1 MESVHWEVRG
11 EGGDENWCQ
20 RRESNYGCCHCFG
33 LNREGLLFPFGT
45 FPVDGLV
52 GWLFRE
58 EVGKRLGETLLLGW
72 VPAYL
77 D

>member
-1 MESVHWEVRG
+1 MVGTGRG
-11 EGGDENWCQ
+11 EDEENWCQ

-45 FPVDGLV
+45 FPVDGLA
-52 GWLFRE
+52 GRLFRE
-58 EVGKRLGETLLLGW
+58 EVGKRFGDDVVEC